1 MLDLYA
7 NIKNRRL
14 ALGMSQED
22 LAQKVGYA
30 DRTSIA
36 KIEAGKVDISQSK
49 IMAFAAA
56 LHVTAS
62 ELMGWKDEE
71 PTQAMLGELS
81 KDELEVLKRYRAASD
96 EIKGAVRRIVE
107 S

>member
-14 ALGMSQED
+14 ALGMSQEE

-56 LHVTAS
+56 LNVTAS
-62 ELMGWKDEE
+62 ELMGWNDEE
-71 PTQAMLGELS
+71 PAQDLLGELS
-81 KDELEVLKRYRAASD
+81 TDEFEVLKRYRAASD